1 MFIEPTLGEHQRNL
15 NILRIQ
21 LSHNQFS
28 SERDWSLTSQ
38 LHSASFIISMC
49 LSFNCFVSCTHFIRN
64 LFWREDLRY
73 VSTSQKVG
81 GIAYKSFHL
90 FHYRVQ
96 NFKHKT
102 PANIIL
108 QFWGSRRTV
117 NINVFVGPAPDPLKQ
132 CLCDRQ
138 SCRHVVLRSFSD
150 GAASVWSARAQPS
163 LLRQRL
169 FLPSSCP
176 DQKLCRHTCLHSYSH
191 APYLICQQILSAL
204 SAFEI
209 QPGKKNVNMFLYL
222 GFITLVDTLIR
233 FFFFFSY
240 IAATVILLKFA
251 ESFHSFAQKS
261 PVAPSFTQSKRQSPY
276 HGLQGHCWPRT
287 CRPSAFSCDT
297 DIYAANS
304 TASAKPSS
312 ICRLLNDHVMPTL
325 TALFQL
331 VPILRPTSPNCS
343 SDLRFHFPPKH
354 MSPLIHN
361 LFIVFCLLFTFP
373 S

>member
-150 GAASVWSARAQPS
+150 GAASVWPARAQPS

-176 DQKLCRHTCLHSYSH
+176 DQKLCRHPCLHSYSH
-191 APYLICQQILSAL
+191 TPY
-204 SAFEI
+204 I
-209 QPGKKNVNMFLYL
+209 QEKKCKYVSLPRIHHFGWYPN
-222 GFITLVDTLIR
+222 TL
-233 FFFFFSY
+233 FFPH
-240 IAATVILLKFA
+240 IAATAILLKFA

-325 TALFQL
+325 TALFQM
-331 VPILRPTSPNCS
+331 VPILHPTSPNCS

>member
-1 MFIEPTLGEHQRNL
+1 M
-15 NILRIQ
+15 
-21 LSHNQFS
+21 
-28 SERDWSLTSQ
+28 
-38 LHSASFIISMC
+38 
-49 LSFNCFVSCTHFIRN
+49 
-64 LFWREDLRY
+64 
-73 VSTSQKVG
+73 
-81 GIAYKSFHL
+81 
-90 FHYRVQ
+90 
-96 NFKHKT
+96 
-102 PANIIL
+102 
-108 QFWGSRRTV
+108 
-117 NINVFVGPAPDPLKQ
+117 
-132 CLCDRQ
+132 
-138 SCRHVVLRSFSD
+138 
-150 GAASVWSARAQPS
+150 
-163 LLRQRL
+163 
-169 FLPSSCP
+169 
-176 DQKLCRHTCLHSYSH
+176 
-191 APYLICQQILSAL
+191 SAL

-209 QPGKKNVNMFLYL
+209 QPGKKKCKYVSLPRIHHFGWYPN
-222 GFITLVDTLIR
+222 TL
-233 FFFFFSY
+233 FFFFSY

-331 VPILRPTSPNCS
+331 VPILHPTSPNCS